1 MTLPACENR
10 AIERGVL
17 CSFAEQATP
26 LVLLARSALQQ
37 GTQKPRSPVGNHLE
51 LRIIHSP
58 RAVAFFRIAS
68 IQKAMCFSRSQPS
81 SSAP

>member
-1 MTLPACENR
+1 MTLPACENG
-10 AIERGVL
+10 AIEREVR
-17 CSFAEQATP
+17 CAVAVEAVR
-26 LVLLARSALQQ
+26 LVLLVQNELQEGAR
-37 GTQKPRSPVGNHLE
+37 KMHSPVGNHLE

-68 IQKAMCFSRSQPS
+68 IQKAMCFSRSIPS